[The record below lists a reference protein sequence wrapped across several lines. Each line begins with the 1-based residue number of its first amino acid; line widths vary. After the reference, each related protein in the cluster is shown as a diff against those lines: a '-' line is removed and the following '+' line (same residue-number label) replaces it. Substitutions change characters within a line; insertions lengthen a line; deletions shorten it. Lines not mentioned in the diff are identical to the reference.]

1 MSFKLRDIVNHVL
14 GGPKMQVV
22 TVHSEKLVE
31 CFWLDDFGAPHQKG
45 FLVVDLI
52 AAPTPQRQAGTVEQ
66 LSGPQYQEIA
76 NAKGEAPAELD
87 ELMD

>member
-1 MSFKLRDIVNHVL
+1 MSFKLRDIVTHVL

-22 TVHSEKLVE
+22 TVHSEKQVE
-31 CFWLDDFGAPHQKG
+31 CYWFDDFGAPHQKG

-52 AAPTPQRQAGTVEQ
+52 AAPVPQRETGTIEQ

-76 NAKGEAPAELD
+76 SAKGEAPSELD
-87 ELMD
+87 GLMD